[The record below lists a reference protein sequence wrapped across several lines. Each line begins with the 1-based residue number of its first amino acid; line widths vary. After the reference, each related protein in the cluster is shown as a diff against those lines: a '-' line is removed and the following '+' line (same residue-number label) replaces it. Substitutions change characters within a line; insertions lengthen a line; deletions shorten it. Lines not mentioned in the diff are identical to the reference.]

1 MLHRLVLKLMIWN
14 ISMGRRLDQLTT
26 EDVGEQF
33 IDIVSIIPKRRK
45 ALFLSQEKLAK
56 KAGVSIDS
64 LKNIERLK
72 QIPTLIVLIKLYDA
86 LGLKFEITEKE

>member
-1 MLHRLVLKLMIWN
+1 
-14 ISMGRRLDQLTT
+14 MGRRLDQLTT

-45 ALFLSQEKLAK
+45 ELFLSQEKLAK
-56 KAGVSIDS
+56 RAGVSIDS

>member
-1 MLHRLVLKLMIWN
+1 
-14 ISMGRRLDQLTT
+14 MGRRLDQLTT

-45 ALFLSQEKLAK
+45 ELFLSQEKLAK

>member
-1 MLHRLVLKLMIWN
+1 
-14 ISMGRRLDQLTT
+14 MGRRLDQLTT

-86 LGLKFEITEKE
+86 LGLKFEITEKK

>member
-1 MLHRLVLKLMIWN
+1 MLPNFSYI
-14 ISMGRRLDQLTT
+14 IICMGRRLDQLTT

>member
-1 MLHRLVLKLMIWN
+1 MRWN

>member
-1 MLHRLVLKLMIWN
+1 
-14 ISMGRRLDQLTT
+14 MGRRLDQLTT

-86 LGLKFEITEKE
+86 LGLKFEIAEKE

>member
-1 MLHRLVLKLMIWN
+1 MRWN

-45 ALFLSQEKLAK
+45 ELFLSQEKLAK

>member
-1 MLHRLVLKLMIWN
+1 
-14 ISMGRRLDQLTT
+14 MGRRLDQLTT

>member
-1 MLHRLVLKLMIWN
+1 M
-14 ISMGRRLDQLTT
+14 SA
-26 EDVGEQF
+26 
-33 IDIVSIIPKRRK
+33 IIPKRRK